1 MTNDDPEKSAEG
13 QESVTEVSEEP
24 VEDVPVR
31 APRVIHPIPD
41 SFNRILDPIGSVAAF
56 IVPFLLYIFTIA
68 PNVMPGDAAELITA
82 MNRFSLPHPPGY
94 PLYILLLKIWTAL
107 PINIGPDPVAV
118 RANLF
123 SAVIMS
129 FACYF
134 FFKTA
139 RLITGSSAASL
150 AATLAVAVSRTV
162 WKFGVVAEVYALNLL
177 LIVLVLYGIALA
189 REKKNP
195 IGLVIAAFAFGLG
208 LAHHHTVLFLI
219 PLMIVLWPK
228 GKSLEKVPVAGIIAG
243 ILLPLVFYAF
253 LPVFAKNTPELK
265 EKGFTAGDFVDY
277 VTRAEYRHRA
287 DFQDPNVTD
296 LIKPGDI
303 LHRATKYL
311 LKQFGWIALILS
323 VVGLFFAPP
332 GRRIWSLMFALT
344 AVIWIFS
351 VAFLSRGSPL
361 GMPMNYLRSVDEF
374 LLPVNIFL
382 GFGLAWLLA
391 PLAEKLLSQKD
402 VLETEGQNFISAKYI
417 PVIIVALFCVI
428 PFFVWMM
435 NNRYSN
441 MTHHT
446 FFQDQSRNILE
457 QVPEGGILMVM
468 GDEIYIYEYLQQV
481 RGIRT
486 DIKLVEYPFVI
497 EKEGQTLPA
506 APSLAWYIQN
516 ELGDRPIVF
525 TFNQAAD
532 AIGYLRGKAL
542 RLDGVALTLVD
553 SDDPEASFFVGDPNE
568 TWTKYQLRNVDKATF
583 FRMPDDIFE
592 YKDAYLYLV
601 PDDFEYEVF
610 DRYVNGLRA
619 SVAWLDNSGYGI
631 DYSRAWADNYADM
644 LEKVRDAA
652 DFSNQREEPR

>member
-1 MTNDDPEKSAEG
+1 MTNDDLEKSVEG
-13 QESVTEVSEEP
+13 QESIEEDSEKQ
-24 VEDVPVR
+24 VEDVPVK
-31 APRVIHPIPD
+31 APRVIHPIPE
-41 SFNRILDPIGSVAAF
+41 SSNKILDPIGSIVAF
-56 IVPFLLYIFTIA
+56 VVPLILYILTIA
-68 PNVMPGDAAELITA
+68 PNVMPGDSAELITA

-107 PINIGPDPVAV
+107 PINFGPDPVAV
-118 RANLF
+118 KANLF
-123 SAVIMS
+123 SAIVMS

-150 AATLAVAVSRTV
+150 AAALAVAVSRTV

-177 LIVLVLYGIALA
+177 LIMLVLYGIALA

-208 LAHHHTVLFLI
+208 LAHHHTIIFLI
-219 PLMIVLWPK
+219 PLMVVLWPK
-228 GKSLEKVPVAGIIAG
+228 GKSIDKVPVAGIIAG

-265 EKGFTAGDFVDY
+265 EKGFTTGDFVDY
-277 VTRAEYRHRA
+277 VTRAEYRQRA
-287 DFQDPNVTD
+287 DFQDPSVTD
-296 LIKPGDI
+296 LITPGDI

-311 LKQFGWIALILS
+311 MKQFGWIGLILS
-323 VVGLFFAPP
+323 VVGLFFAPS
-332 GRRIWSLMFALT
+332 GRRIWSFMFVLT

-374 LLPVNIFL
+374 LLPVNVFL
-382 GFGLAWLLA
+382 GFGLAWLLV

-402 VLETEGQNFISAKYI
+402 VLESEGQNFISAKYI
-417 PVIIVALFCVI
+417 PVIIMAMFCVI
-428 PFFVWMM
+428 PLFVWMM

-446 FFQDQSRNILE
+446 FFQDQSRNIIE

-481 RGIRT
+481 RGIRP
-486 DIKLVEYPFVI
+486 DVDLVEYPFVI
-497 EKEGQTLPA
+497 EVEGETQHA
-506 APSLAWYIQN
+506 ASSLAWYIQY
-516 ELGDRPIVF
+516 ELGDRPCVF

-532 AIGYLRGKAL
+532 AIGYLPGMAL
-542 RLDGVALTLVD
+542 RMDGVALTLVD
-553 SDDPEASFFVGDPNE
+553 SEDPDVTFYPGDPNE
-568 TWTKYQLRNVDKATF
+568 TWMKYQLRNVDKAMF
-583 FRMPDDIFE
+583 FRLPDDIFD
-592 YKDAYLYLV
+592 YKDAYLYVV

-610 DRYVNGLRA
+610 DRYINGLRA
-619 SVAWLDNSGYGI
+619 SVAWLDNKGYGN
-631 DYSRAWADNYADM
+631 DYSRVWLDNYTDM
-644 LEKVRDAA
+644 LEKVSDDAGFPK
-652 DFSNQREEPR
+652 FSEESR

>member
-1 MTNDDPEKSAEG
+1 MTNDDLEKSVEG
-13 QESVTEVSEEP
+13 QESIEEDSEKQ
-24 VEDVPVR
+24 VEDVPVK
-31 APRVIHPIPD
+31 APRVIHPIPE
-41 SFNRILDPIGSVAAF
+41 SSNKILDPIGSIVAF
-56 IVPFLLYIFTIA
+56 VVPLILYILTIA
-68 PNVMPGDAAELITA
+68 PNVMPGDSAELITA

-107 PINIGPDPVAV
+107 PINFGPDPVAV
-118 RANLF
+118 KANLF
-123 SAVIMS
+123 SAIVMS

-150 AATLAVAVSRTV
+150 AAALAVAVSRTV

-177 LIVLVLYGIALA
+177 LIMLVLYGIALA

-208 LAHHHTVLFLI
+208 LAHHHTIIFLI
-219 PLMIVLWPK
+219 PLMVVLWPK
-228 GKSLEKVPVAGIIAG
+228 GKSIDKVPVAGIIAG

-265 EKGFTAGDFVDY
+265 EKGFTTGDFVDY
-277 VTRAEYRHRA
+277 VTRAEYRQRA
-287 DFQDPNVTD
+287 DFQDPSVTD
-296 LIKPGDI
+296 LITPGDI

-311 LKQFGWIALILS
+311 MKQFGWIGLILS
-323 VVGLFFAPP
+323 VVGLFFAPS
-332 GRRIWSLMFALT
+332 GRRIWSFMFVLT

-374 LLPVNIFL
+374 LLPVNVFL
-382 GFGLAWLLA
+382 GFGLAWLLV

-402 VLETEGQNFISAKYI
+402 VLESEGQNFISAKYI
-417 PVIIVALFCVI
+417 PVIIMAMFCVI
-428 PFFVWMM
+428 PLFVWMM

-446 FFQDQSRNILE
+446 FFQDQSRNIIE

-481 RGIRT
+481 RGIRP
-486 DIKLVEYPFVI
+486 DVDLVEYPFVI
-497 EKEGQTLPA
+497 EVEGETQPA
-506 APSLAWYIQN
+506 ASSLAWYIQY
-516 ELGDRPIVF
+516 ELGDRPCVF

-532 AIGYLRGKAL
+532 AIGYLPGMAL
-542 RLDGVALTLVD
+542 RMDGVALTLVD
-553 SDDPEASFFVGDPNE
+553 SEDPDVTFYPGDPNE
-568 TWTKYQLRNVDKATF
+568 TWMKYQLRNVDKAMF
-583 FRMPDDIFE
+583 FRLPDDIFD
-592 YKDAYLYLV
+592 YKDAYLYVV

-610 DRYVNGLRA
+610 DRYINGLRA
-619 SVAWLDNSGYGI
+619 SVAWLDNKGYGN
-631 DYSRAWADNYADM
+631 DYSRVWLDNYTDM
-644 LEKVRDAA
+644 LEKVSDDAGFPK
-652 DFSNQREEPR
+652 FSEESR